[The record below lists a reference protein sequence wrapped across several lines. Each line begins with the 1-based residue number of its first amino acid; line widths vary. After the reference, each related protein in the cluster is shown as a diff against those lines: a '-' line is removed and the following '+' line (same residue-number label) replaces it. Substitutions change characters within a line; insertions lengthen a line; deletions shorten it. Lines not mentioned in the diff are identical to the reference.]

1 MFFSQLTLLSNN
13 LVSTSY
19 LSGIYIE
26 SWFSSLWEG
35 VQKTLKKRRKQTD
48 EKHWKVKRK
57 KSKEYEK
64 SQITTIYIFGFKLY
78 FAQKHSLKKSCLYL
92 YTIKFYL
99 QFLCVAGYLKHSN
112 DTSKLNIY
120 KHTNYNIIGLYINR
134 VSTTTL
140 IFIAM
145 DYSILMSEKYFSFRK
160 RKNIF
165 QKLEKN
171 ALIWRKNTLIVVIY
185 G

>member
-1 MFFSQLTLLSNN
+1 MVQKAFTYKATMYRIKPMFFSQLTLLSNN

-112 DTSKLNIY
+112 DTPKLNIY
-120 KHTNYNIIGLYINR
+120 KHKIII
-134 VSTTTL
+134 
-140 IFIAM
+140 
-145 DYSILMSEKYFSFRK
+145 
-160 RKNIF
+160 
-165 QKLEKN
+165 
-171 ALIWRKNTLIVVIY
+171 
-185 G
+185 